1 MNRFENVNLLKMQTF
16 GVEIEMSGLAPRRI
30 IEVVAA
36 RFGTTETVKTTAYD
50 HDGVTLVGY
59 ECTGYD
65 SNGNA
70 NTWRVV
76 HDGSISS
83 TGGGSGELVT
93 PVLHYGDIETL
104 QQIVRDLRVA
114 GAHSNSSLGCGVHIH
129 VGADLNKEGGHT
141 TRSLRNLSNLMASH
155 EELLIKACGVSASRY
170 CRNGYTQRSDASFIE
185 TLNRVRPTTIERFAQ
200 VWYNSHGYNVPT
212 RAEGN
217 HYNHSR
223 YHMLNL
229 HATFLPYIGR
239 NYNRCTCEFRLFEFH
254 GNAMHAGELKAYIQL
269 CLAMSSYSKLVS
281 RVSPEPVDLFNEKK
295 AMKNWLDNMGLVG
308 DEFKTCRTLLG
319 RRLSGD
325 TAYRNGRPVADSLDD
340 LHLVTD

>member
-1 MNRFENVNLLKMQTF
+1 MNRFENVCLLKMQTF
-16 GVEIEMSGLAPRRI
+16 GVEIEMSGLAPKRI
-30 IEVVAA
+30 IEIVAT
-36 RFGTTETVKTTAYD
+36 RFGTTDTINTTSYD

-65 SNGNA
+65 CNGNT
-70 NTWRVV
+70 NTWSVV
-76 HDGSISS
+76 HDGSIRSS
-83 TGGGSGELVT
+83 GGGCGELVT

-114 GAHSNSSLGCGVHIH
+114 GAHSNAQLGCGVHIH
-129 VGADLNKEGGHT
+129 VGADIGQSGGHT
-141 TRSLRNLSNLMASH
+141 PKSLRNLANLMASH
-155 EELLIKACGVSASRY
+155 EDLLIKACGVSPSRY
-170 CRNGYTQRSDASFIE
+170 DSGYAARSNREFITQ
-185 TLNRVRPTTIERFAQ
+185 LNRIRPTTLDRFAQ
-200 VWYNSHGYNVPT
+200 VWYNSQGYRVPT
-212 RAEGN
+212 EAYGN
-217 HYNHSR
+217 HYNRSR

-229 HATFLPYIGR
+229 HATFLYWIANR
-239 NYNRCTCEFRLFEFH
+239 FSRCTCEFRLFEFH
-254 GNAMHAGELKAYIQL
+254 GNSMHAGELKAYIQL